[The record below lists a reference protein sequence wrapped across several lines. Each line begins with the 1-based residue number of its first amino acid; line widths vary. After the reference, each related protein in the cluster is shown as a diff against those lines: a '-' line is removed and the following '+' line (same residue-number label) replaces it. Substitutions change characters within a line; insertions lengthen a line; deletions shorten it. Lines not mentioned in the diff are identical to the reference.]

1 MSDIQAEI
9 KKEGANFTPEG
20 WDWRYYFEKAK
31 KAKFS
36 LDENEVRPY
45 LELNNVREGAFY
57 VANRLYG
64 ITSPKLK
71 TFRNRMKRHR
81 LLSVKIKTEPSWCAV
96 YGLFPS

>member
-1 MSDIQAEI
+1 MFDIQAEI

-64 ITSPKLK
+64 ITFTEIKDIPKPHEEAG
-71 TFRNRMKRHR
+71 F
-81 LLSVKIKTEPSWCAV
+81 
-96 YGLFPS
+96 